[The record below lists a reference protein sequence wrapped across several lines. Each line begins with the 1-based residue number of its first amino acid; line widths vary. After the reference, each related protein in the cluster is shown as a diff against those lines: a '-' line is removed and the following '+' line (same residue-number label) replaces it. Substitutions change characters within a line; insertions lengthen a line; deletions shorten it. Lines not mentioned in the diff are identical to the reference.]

1 MFNNKPQEWY
11 EVYETRADGVKET
24 LFRNSNLSACQD
36 YIDRNKYFKLL
47 NIDQW
52 KQLKHG
58 PVVVKNV
65 TAPIVNKLFT

>member
-1 MFNNKPQEWY
+1 MFNNKPEEWY
-11 EVYETRADGVKET
+11 EVYETRVDGVKET
-24 LFRNSNLSACQD
+24 IFRNSNLAACQD
-36 YIDRNKYFKLL
+36 YIEKNKYFKLL

-52 KQLKHG
+52 KRMKHG